1 MLWDEPKIFF
11 LERRYFFSIIL
22 SEFLKNRVALQWAK
36 NMLMAHIMREIPHFA
51 PSNRLFFYCSIFNN
65 RCGGIFPN
73 FAVFARMGG

>member
-1 MLWDEPKIFF
+1 MDRFELAPPHFATFGQYGQKICLW
-11 LERRYFFSIIL
+11 
-22 SEFLKNRVALQWAK
+22 
-36 NMLMAHIMREIPHFA
+36 AHIMREIPHFA